1 MAGKGAAQAAAAAIS
16 QRMDALGLSQ
26 QELAVRSGVSTSTI
40 RKLQRGTQTSYQR
53 PKLAA
58 LSRELGWAPD
68 AVARLLAGEA
78 PDQALQAA
86 SGGVRVGGRGHDGL
100 HERIDRL
107 SEPDR
112 HRVADLVDRLLG
124 VVP

>member
-1 MAGKGAAQAAAAAIS
+1 MAGKGAAQAAATAITR
-16 QRMDALGLSQ
+16 RMDALGMSQ

-68 AVARLLAGEA
+68 VVARLLAGEA
-78 PDQALQAA
+78 PDEALQAA
-86 SGGVRVGGRGHDGL
+86 SGGGRAGGRDDGL

-124 VVP
+124 VVA